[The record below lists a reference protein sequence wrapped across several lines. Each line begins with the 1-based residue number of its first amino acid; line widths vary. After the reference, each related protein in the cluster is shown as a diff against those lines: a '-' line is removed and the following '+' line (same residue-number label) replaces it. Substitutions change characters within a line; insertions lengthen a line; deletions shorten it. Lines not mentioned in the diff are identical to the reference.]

1 MDYQMTRAADSSL
14 VVIKKKSAIQIL
26 RGGGG
31 DNINRKLNE
40 KCYLWISCH
49 DGVVA
54 IIVIGRELY
63 M

>member
-26 RGGGG
+26 RGGG